1 MIWIAPIVPF
11 VVTLAVADPG
21 FDLREGVDFVNGGE
35 GGVENQ
41 VKVLYVEIKVI
52 LSVFWPYV

>member
-1 MIWIAPIVPF
+1 MIKHSN
-11 VVTLAVADPG
+11 TVADPG
-21 FDLREGVDFVNGGE
+21 FDLTGGGAWTLSTGV

-52 LSVFWPYV
+52 F